1 MDETQTP
8 LPTEMPVTTPSSPQ
22 PTSASGRA
30 IASLILG
37 IATLLCC
44 GFLTGIPAF
53 FLGRSEEKAIN
64 QGKAPEGGRTIAK
77 VGWILGL
84 IGTILSCISILGMT
98 FYMWKVGIPQMQ
110 QKGF

>member
-1 MDETQTP
+1 MDEIQTP
-8 LPTEMPVTTPSSPQ
+8 PPSEMPAATPVAPRPTT
-22 PTSASGRA
+22 ASGRA
-30 IASLILG
+30 IASLVLG

-64 QGKAPEGGRTIAK
+64 RGESPEGGRTIAK

-84 IGTILSCISILGMT
+84 IGTILSCLSILGMT

-110 QKGF
+110 QRGF